1 MRFIGSKERV
11 EKIKMVQQGST
22 NKNLVA
28 LIAFLEKTG
37 RKNKAPIW
45 ETAARFLS
53 RPTRKRVEVNVHKL
67 AKYTGT
73 ILVPGKVLSTGNG
86 AKVTV
91 AALAF
96 SAAAS
101 QKISKA
107 GGKTMSIR
115 QLVES
120 NPTGKNVTLII

>member
-1 MRFIGSKERV
+1 
-11 EKIKMVQQGST
+11 MVQQGST
-22 NKNLVA
+22 NKNLVE
-28 LIAFLEKTG
+28 LIALLEKSG

-45 ETAARFLS
+45 QAAAHLLS
-53 RPTRKRVEVNVHKL
+53 RPTRKRVEVNLHKL
-67 AKYTGT
+67 VKYTGT
-73 ILVPGKVLSTGNG
+73 VLVPGKVLSNGNG

-115 QLVES
+115 QLVEL